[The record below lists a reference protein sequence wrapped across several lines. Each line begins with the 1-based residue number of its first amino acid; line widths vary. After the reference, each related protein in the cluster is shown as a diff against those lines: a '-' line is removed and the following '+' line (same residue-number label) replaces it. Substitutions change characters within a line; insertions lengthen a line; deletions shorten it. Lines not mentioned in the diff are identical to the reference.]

1 MCPVQAIYMFG
12 HVSRPL
18 FQLIGGEQVTYMYA
32 SVLHQNIY
40 ITPFAI
46 LVIG

>member
-18 FQLIGGEQVTYMYA
+18 FQLIGGEQVTYA